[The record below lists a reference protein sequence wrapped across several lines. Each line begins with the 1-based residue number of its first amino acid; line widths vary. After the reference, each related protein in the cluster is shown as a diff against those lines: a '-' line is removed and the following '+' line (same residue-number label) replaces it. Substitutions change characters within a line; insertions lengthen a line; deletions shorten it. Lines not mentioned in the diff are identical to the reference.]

1 MFVLDCILVRKN
13 EANNFYGRKQF
24 ISFNPMV
31 GNLFVEHYF
40 FEFQHADKKKQRAIF
55 CISCCQHWIQ
65 CCFCAITV
73 LFLWRIFCSAS
84 KMTSKYPCSLV
95 RNTQEQHG
103 NCFMA
108 ILSYWHSG
116 RESKHQIHRVYQLQA
131 RPCSFPCTAMDSRGH
146 VILLLHCSFLCR
158 AGLVATSKTLLNQKN
173 NVATVQNCSFFLCI
187 DWARLHGQ
195 KSWQ

>member
-1 MFVLDCILVRKN
+1 MKQTISMD
-13 EANNFYGRKQF
+13 ANNSSVSTRWWETCLLN
-24 ISFNPMV
+24 II
-31 GNLFVEHYF
+31 F

-55 CISCCQHWIQ
+55 CIWCCQHWIQ

-116 RESKHQIHRVYQLQA
+116 RETSKPPSL
-131 RPCSFPCTAMDSRGH
+131 S
-146 VILLLHCSFLCR
+146 
-158 AGLVATSKTLLNQKN
+158 VASKTLQLPMYCHGFARACHPTFALQFPMPRWFGGYIEDVTQPKK

-195 KSWQ
+195 TSWQ